1 MFRVVTAREV
11 AKLLILRNFSNFTV
25 KETPVDNQKNHEIRL
40 KSRPVGLPT
49 ADNFEVAE
57 TAVPTPGAGQ
67 VLVRNSYVSV
77 DPYMRGRMVDRKSY
91 VPPFQIGETLQGHAV
106 GQVVA
111 SNSQAVKVG
120 DFVQSM
126 NGWREW
132 YVADGAQ
139 VQKFEPVAPIQSYLG
154 ALGMPGMTAYAG
166 LLRVGALKDG
176 ERVFVSAAS
185 GAVGSIVCQIAKAKG
200 CYVVGSVG
208 TEEKADYLKSLGV
221 DATINYRTAG
231 DDLNGAVAA
240 AFPEGIDV
248 YFENVGGAHLE
259 AAINNMRVG
268 GRIPLCGMID
278 MYNATELP
286 PGPRNLAMAIGLG
299 LTLRGFVVS
308 SHYDMLA
315 DFHRDMAAWA
325 KDGKMKWRETVVDG
339 VENAPSAF
347 IGLFKGDNVG
357 KMVVRVGPDKAV

>member
-1 MFRVVTAREV
+1 M
-11 AKLLILRNFSNFTV
+11 
-25 KETPVDNQKNHEIRL
+25 DNQKNHEIRL
-40 KSRPVGLPT
+40 KSRPVGVPT
-49 ADNFEVAE
+49 ADNFELAE

-67 VLVRNSYVSV
+67 VLVRNSYISV

-91 VPPFQIGETLQGHAV
+91 APPFQIGEALQGHAV

-111 SNSQAVKVG
+111 SNSDAVKVG

-126 NGWREW
+126 QGWREW
-132 YVADGAQ
+132 YVADGAG
-139 VQKFEPVAPIQSYLG
+139 VQKFEPVVPIQSYLG

-166 LLRVGALKDG
+166 LLRIGALKDG

-200 CYVVGSVG
+200 CHVVGSVG
-208 TEEKADYLKSLGV
+208 SDEKAAYLKSLGV
-221 DATINYRTAG
+221 DGTINYKTCG
-231 DDLNGAVAA
+231 DLNAAVAA
-240 AFPEGIDV
+240 AFPQGIDV

-259 AAINNMRVG
+259 AALNNMRPN

-278 MYNATELP
+278 MYNSVEPP

-299 LTLRGFVVS
+299 LTLRGFIVS

-315 DFHRDMAAWA
+315 DFHRDMAQWA
-325 KDGKMKWRETVVDG
+325 KEGKMKWRETVVDG
-339 VENAPSAF
+339 VANAPAAF

>member
-1 MFRVVTAREV
+1 M
-11 AKLLILRNFSNFTV
+11 S
-25 KETPVDNQKNHEIRL
+25 NQKNHEIRL

-49 ADNFEVAE
+49 TENFALAE
-57 TAVPTPGAGQ
+57 TPVPTPAAGQ
-67 VLVRNSYVSV
+67 VLVRNSYISV

-111 SNSQAVKVG
+111 SNGNSNFKVG
-120 DFVQSM
+120 DHVQSM

-132 YVADGAQ
+132 FVSSGADL
-139 VQKFEPVAPIQSYLG
+139 QKFEPAAPLQSYLG

-166 LLRVGALKDG
+166 LLRIGALKDG

-208 TEEKADYLKSLGV
+208 SDEKAQFLKSVGV
-221 DATINYRTAG
+221 DQTINSKTCG
-231 DDLNGAVAA
+231 DLNAAVAK

-259 AAINNMRVG
+259 AAINNMRQF

-278 MYNATELP
+278 MYNATEPP
-286 PGPRNLAMAIGLG
+286 PGPRNLATVSYTH
-299 LTLRGFVVS
+299 LTLPTN
-308 SHYDMLA
+308 
-315 DFHRDMAAWA
+315 
-325 KDGKMKWRETVVDG
+325 REV
-339 VENAPSAF
+339 
-347 IGLFKGDNVG
+347 
-357 KMVVRVGPDKAV
+357 